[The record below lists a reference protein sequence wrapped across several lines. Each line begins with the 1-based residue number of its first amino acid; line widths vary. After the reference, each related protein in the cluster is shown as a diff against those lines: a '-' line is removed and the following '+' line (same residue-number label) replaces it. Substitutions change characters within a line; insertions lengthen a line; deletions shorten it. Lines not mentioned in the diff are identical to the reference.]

1 MLRHF
6 LSQHTFNFKESGVEL
21 PKVDG
26 TSFHIQMD
34 FGFFVVDER
43 ARKLGFDF
51 KGASGAKC
59 CAYCLNV
66 LGAQSYPGD
75 SEYLVRFTEPRR
87 VRWHMHT
94 TDTFREVRDR
104 VDAAK
109 GISA

>member
-1 MLRHF
+1 
-6 LSQHTFNFKESGVEL
+6 
-21 PKVDG
+21 
-26 TSFHIQMD
+26 MD